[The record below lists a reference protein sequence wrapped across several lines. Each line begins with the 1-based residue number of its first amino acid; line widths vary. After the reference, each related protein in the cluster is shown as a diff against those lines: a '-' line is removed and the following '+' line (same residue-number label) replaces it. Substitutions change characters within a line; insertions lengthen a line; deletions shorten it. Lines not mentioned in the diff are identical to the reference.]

1 MHPTVHEYAAKL
13 ADKMPG
19 NLKVNIYHYQKMYM
33 EFVSDFCKPWLFF

>member
-19 NLKVNIYHYQKMYM
+19 NLKVNIYYYQKN
-33 EFVSDFCKPWLFF
+33 VHGFCV